1 MLRNRIYYGLKPF
14 IPQSFRTA
22 IRRKVALRLRHR
34 IESVWPIAPGS
45 ERRPQDWPGWPG
57 NKKFALVLTHDVE
70 SAAGLRKCRE
80 LMQLEMDAGFR
91 SSFKFVP
98 EGDYRLTPELREE
111 LAQNG
116 FEIGIHDLKHDGRL
130 YQSRREFS
138 QRAQRIN
145 HYLAEWGA
153 VGFRSAFMLH
163 ELDWLHELNIQY
175 DASTFDT
182 DPFEP
187 QPEGYHTIF
196 PLWIPRSDPSSENSN
211 SVNSHSSTLNGSR
224 SGYVELPYTL
234 PQDSTLFLLLREE
247 TPEIWFRKLDWITE
261 HGGMALLITH
271 PDYMNMN
278 GESQKTGE
286 YPVELYKQLLGY
298 IQDK

>member
-22 IRRKVALRLRHR
+22 IRRKVALRLRDR
-34 IESVWPIAPGS
+34 IGSVWPIAPGS

-80 LMQLEMDAGFR
+80 LMQLEMEAGFR
-91 SSFKFVP
+91 SSFNFVP
-98 EGDYRLTPELREE
+98 EGDYRLAPELREE

-116 FEIGIHDLKHDGRL
+116 FEIGIHDLRHDGRL
-130 YQSRREFS
+130 YQSRPEFS

-196 PLWIPRSDPSSENSN
+196 PLWIPRSDLSSRKSN
-211 SVNSHSSTLNGSR
+211 SPNSHSPTLNPSR
-224 SGYVELPYTL
+224 DGYVELPYTL

-247 TPEIWFRKLDWITE
+247 TPDIWFRKLDWIAK

-271 PDYMNMN
+271 PDYMSMN
-278 GESQKTGE
+278 GADPKAGE
-286 YPVELYKQLLGY
+286 YPVELYKRLLR
-298 IQDK
+298 